1 MSIEGRITV
10 DALFH
15 DKDGTASLK
24 VVSLAATKG
33 YSSGKVA
40 IVNGTVGTATVTLFP
55 SSGVQYRDA
64 AGNLVAFGSVQ
75 VVALYGTDV
84 IAEAFGNTGED
95 DSVFASLYN
104 SGDVVS
110 MTQLPYVSQEV
121 RLRSPNGTSSYTLV
135 LYGT

>member
-1 MSIEGRITV
+1 MSVEGRISV
-10 DALFH
+10 DVLFH
-15 DKDGTASLK
+15 DKDGTNA
-24 VVSLAATKG
+24 VNVASLAASKG

-64 AGNLVAFGSVQ
+64 EGNLVSFVSVQ

-95 DSVFASLYN
+95 DSVFASLYS

-110 MTQLPYVSQEV
+110 MTQLPYVSDEV
-121 RLRSPNGTSSYTLV
+121 RLRSPNGTSSYTLIF
-135 LYGT
+135 YGT

>member
-1 MSIEGRITV
+1 MSVEGRVSV
-10 DALFH
+10 DVLFH
-15 DKDGTASLK
+15 DKDGTNA
-24 VVSLAATKG
+24 VNVASLAASKG
-33 YSSGKVA
+33 YTGGKVA

-64 AGNLVAFGSVQ
+64 AGNLVALGSVS
-75 VVALYGTDV
+75 VFALYGTDV

-95 DSVFASLYN
+95 DSVFASIYS

-110 MTQLPYVSQEV
+110 MTQPPYDASEV
-121 RLRSPNGTSSYTLV
+121 RLRSPNGTSSYTLI